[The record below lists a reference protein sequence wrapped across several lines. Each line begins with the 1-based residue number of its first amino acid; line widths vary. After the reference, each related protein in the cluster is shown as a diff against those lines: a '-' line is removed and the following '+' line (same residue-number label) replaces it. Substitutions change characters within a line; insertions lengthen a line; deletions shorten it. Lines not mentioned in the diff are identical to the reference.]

1 MAKVK
6 STKRD
11 TVIKALRSKQG
22 ASVFKLCALTDWKEH
37 TVRAELSRL
46 RKAGYVLYRMHA
58 NRVGIAAIY
67 RITAEPTSKSAPHRG
82 QP

>member
-6 STKRD
+6 FSKRD
-11 TVIKALRSKQG
+11 NVVKALRSRHG

-46 RKAGYVLYRMHA
+46 RKAGYGLERLHT
-58 NRVGIAAIY
+58 NRVGIAATY
-67 RITAEPTSKSAPHRG
+67 RITAEPTLKSAQQKSRP
-82 QP
+82 

>member
-1 MAKVK
+1 MAKK

-11 TVIKALRSKQG
+11 IVIKALRSKHG

-46 RKAGYVLYRMHA
+46 RKSGYVLVRMHA
-58 NRVGIAAIY
+58 NRVGIAATY
-67 RITAEPTSKSAPHRG
+67 RITSEPTPKPTPQKG
-82 QP
+82 QS

>member
-11 TVIKALRSKQG
+11 NVIKALRSKYG

-46 RKAGYVLYRMHA
+46 RKAGYVLDRMHT
-58 NRVGIAAIY
+58 NRVDIAATY
-67 RITAEPTSKSAPHRG
+67 RIMTEPTPTPAPHKG

>member
-6 STKRD
+6 SSKRD
-11 TVIKALRSKQG
+11 NVVKALRSRHG

-46 RKAGYVLYRMHA
+46 RKAGYGLERLHA
-58 NRVGIAAIY
+58 NRVGIAATY
-67 RITAEPTSKSAPHRG
+67 RITAEPTPKHAPHKG

>member
-6 STKRD
+6 SSKRD
-11 TVIKALRSKQG
+11 TVIKALRSKHG

-46 RKAGYVLYRMHA
+46 RKAGYSLERMHA
-58 NRVGIAAIY
+58 NRVGIAATY
-67 RITAEPTSKSAPHRG
+67 HITTEPTPKSAQQKTRS
-82 QP
+82 

>member
-11 TVIKALRSKQG
+11 NVIKALRSKHG

-46 RKAGYVLYRMHA
+46 RKAGYVLDRLHA
-58 NRVGIAAIY
+58 NRVGIAATY
-67 RITAEPTSKSAPHRG
+67 RITAEPTPRSDPQKG
-82 QP
+82 QS